1 MMETETPARPGSI
14 AAFADDL
21 DLNGFVRIPG
31 LLDPQFMDTLLLRA
45 HARLFRE
52 SAEARAKVKSTGSLC
67 HLSDSPEFADII
79 GHKGLIDT
87 LRGLGASD
95 PRWTGGFLISKPAG
109 GPPLF
114 WHQDWW
120 GWTEPERYK
129 ARPQQWFAMI
139 KLTDTK
145 IGRASCRESV
155 GQEVVITVGG
165 VALNKQ
171 KTKK

>member
-1 MMETETPARPGSI
+1 MRIS
-14 AAFADDL
+14 DWSSDVCSSDL
-21 DLNGFVRIPG
+21 
-31 LLDPQFMDTLLLRA
+31 
-45 HARLFRE
+45 
-52 SAEARAKVKSTGSLC
+52 STGSLC
-67 HLSDSPEFADII
+67 HMSDSPEFADII

-120 GWTEPERYK
+120 GWTEPESYK

-139 KLTDTK
+139 YLTDTK

>member
-67 HLSDSPEFADII
+67 HLSDSPEIADLIR
-79 GHKGLIDT
+79 HKGLIDP
-87 LRGLGASD
+87 LRGLGASA
-95 PRWTGGFLISKPAG
+95 PRGTGGFPLSHPPGDLRRPAG
-109 GPPLF
+109 
-114 WHQDWW
+114 
-120 GWTEPERYK
+120 
-129 ARPQQWFAMI
+129 
-139 KLTDTK
+139 
-145 IGRASCRESV
+145 REA
-155 GQEVVITVGG
+155 GCE
-165 VALNKQ
+165 
-171 KTKK
+171 

>member
-1 MMETETPARPGSI
+1 MATW
-14 AAFADDL
+14 
-21 DLNGFVRIPG
+21 
-31 LLDPQFMDTLLLRA
+31 LLRA

-114 WHQDWW
+114 WHQDRSEDRRVGEECVSTCRARWS
-120 GWTEPERYK
+120 PYHYK
-129 ARPQQWFAMI
+129 
-139 KLTDTK
+139 
-145 IGRASCRESV
+145 
-155 GQEVVITVGG
+155 
-165 VALNKQ
+165 
-171 KTKK
+171 KKKKKMLKHTT